1 MEFFRSSNIDFLGK
15 AKYFLILSA
24 VLIGAG
30 LVSLVRHRGPAF
42 GIDFQGGTLVYVRF
56 KQTPPLDQLR
66 NSLRAEGLGDSEI
79 QSIGPSAEHEVV
91 IGVEQKSE
99 GTQAEALDASKQ
111 AILTALNKTFA
122 APAGKL
128 DLNNASVAAISG
140 LLLSSD
146 PAHFAGLGPEAA
158 AANYQQMARAIADYR
173 DKQRSGL
180 IGSLDELKGLAG
192 VRPEAVSELARSS
205 YLAEFA
211 VRNVEIVGPKVRA
224 DLRRQAVL
232 ATLYALAG
240 MLVYIGF
247 RFEWIYGVGAII
259 ATLHDVVITLG
270 FFSLFQFEISLTVI
284 AALLTLIG
292 YSMNDTI
299 VVFDR
304 IRENVRLMR
313 REPLRQIINKS
324 INQTLS
330 RTILTSG
337 LTFLTVLALFFLGGD
352 VLRAFSFALVVGI
365 VIGTYSSIAVASPV
379 LLVWHTWKNRSQSA
393 TARARAGS

>member
-1 MEFFRSSNIDFLGK
+1 MELFHGTNIDFLGK
-15 AKYFLILSA
+15 TKYFLVLSA

-30 LVSLVRHRGPAF
+30 VVSLIRHSGPTY
-42 GIDFQGGTLVYVRF
+42 GIDFRGGTLVYVKFR
-56 KQTPPLDQLR
+56 QTPPLDLLR
-66 NSLRAEGLGDSEI
+66 NSLRAEGLGDSQI
-79 QSIGPSAEHEVV
+79 QRIGPAYEHEVV
-91 IGVEQKSE
+91 IGVEQKSQ
-99 GTQAEALDASKQ
+99 GSQAEALDASKQ

-122 APAGKL
+122 GAAGKL
-128 DLNNASVAAISG
+128 DLNNASVAAISN
-140 LLLSSD
+140 LLLTAD
-146 PAHFAGLGPEAA
+146 PAHLAGLGPEAA
-158 AANYQQMARAIADYR
+158 AASYQQMARTIADYR

-180 IGSLDELKGLAG
+180 IGSFDELKGLPG
-192 VRPEAVSELARSS
+192 VRPEAVSELIRSS
-205 YLAEFA
+205 YLSEFA

-224 DLRRQAVL
+224 DLRRQALL
-232 ATLYALAG
+232 ATLYALGG
-240 MLVYIGF
+240 MLVYIAF
-247 RFEWIYGVGAII
+247 RFEWIYGVGAVV
-259 ATLHDVVITLG
+259 ATIHDVLITLG
-270 FFSLFQFEISLTVI
+270 FFSIFQFEISLTVI

-313 REPLRQIINKS
+313 REPLREIINKS

-365 VIGTYSSIAVASPV
+365 VVGTYSSIAIASPV
-379 LLVWHTWKNRSQSA
+379 LLVWHRWKNRTQSV
-393 TARARAGS
+393 TARA